1 MLNYKFNQALV
12 RTSTLLNKMDLPGS
26 TLDFWKSE
34 WRKKGNSCYSMG
46 LRLIANKAYWEPIQF
61 VNWIAQYKLNNRPA
75 DKMQRLEQQKLVA
88 FVINNVEK
96 KGTIKH
102 EK

>member
-12 RTSTLLNKMDLPGS
+12 RTSTLLNKMDLPVS

-34 WRKKGNSCYSMG
+34 WRKKGNSCYAMG
-46 LRLIANKAYWEPIQF
+46 LRLIGNKAYWEPVQF
-61 VNWIAQYKLNNRPA
+61 VNWLSQYKLTNKPT

-96 KGTIKH
+96 KETSK
-102 EK
+102 

>member
-12 RTSTLLNKMDLPGS
+12 RTSKLLKKMDLPES
-26 TLDFWKSE
+26 TLDFWKAK
-34 WRKKGNSCYSMG
+34 WREDGNSCYSMG
-46 LRLIANKAYWEPIQF
+46 LRLIANKAYWCPIQF
-61 VNWIAQYKLNNRPA
+61 VNWMAQYKLTNKPT

-96 KGTIKH
+96 KKRAIK
-102 EK
+102 